1 MSFSESY
8 VHFEFQPHSKLQ
20 KPIPPL
26 GNLLY
31 KGSTNHDPFP
41 LISQPRIF
49 ITTKTNCYSHLKQ
62 WISHLS
68 TLLGNTSTPLISF
81 SPTSSPLK
89 TMFIGHKPQ
98 SLTFSQL
105 ISLVSLLTILPY
117 LPFLSSYPLFCIS
130 FSCYMVSWELNI
142 VLYLFS
148 FGCYGRY

>member
-1 MSFSESY
+1 M
-8 VHFEFQPHSKLQ
+8 HFEYQPHTQLQ
-20 KPIPPL
+20 SPYPQL

-31 KGSTNHDPFP
+31 QGSTNHDPFP

-49 ITTKTNCYSHLKQ
+49 ITTKANCYSHLKQ

-89 TMFIGHKPQ
+89 TMFIGLKPQ

-105 ISLVSLLTILPY
+105 ISLVSLITILPY
-117 LPFLSSYPLFCIS
+117 LPILSSYPLCFVS
-130 FSCYMVSWELNI
+130 FSCCMVSRELNI
-142 VLYLFS
+142 VLY
-148 FGCYGRY
+148 